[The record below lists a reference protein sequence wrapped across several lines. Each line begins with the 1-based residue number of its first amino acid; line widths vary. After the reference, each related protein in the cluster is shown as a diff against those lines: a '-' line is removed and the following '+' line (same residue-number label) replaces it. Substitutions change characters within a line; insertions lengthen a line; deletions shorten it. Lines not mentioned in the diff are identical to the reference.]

1 MKLIGIIGKSGSGKT
16 TLSRMLQRD
25 DDSIGVIH
33 LDEVK
38 ANSIKPIT
46 NRMPKSFVKE
56 YTNSIG
62 EDFVIFNKKVME
74 ILLTLK
80 KNSFFNNIYEGVL
93 KIPQENILKK
103 QIKENEKAGKKCL
116 ILERCNLSKLFYI

>member
-25 DDSIGVIH
+25 DNNIGVIH

-38 ANSIKPIT
+38 ANSIKPIA
-46 NRMPKSFVKE
+46 NSMPKSFVKE
-56 YTNSIG
+56 YTNNIG
-62 EDFVIFNKKVME
+62 EDFVILNNKVME
-74 ILLTLK
+74 VLLTLK
-80 KNSFFNNIYEGVL
+80 KNSFFNNLYEGVL

-103 QIKENEKAGKKCL
+103 QIKENKKEGKKCV
-116 ILERCNLSKLFYI
+116 IIERCNLS